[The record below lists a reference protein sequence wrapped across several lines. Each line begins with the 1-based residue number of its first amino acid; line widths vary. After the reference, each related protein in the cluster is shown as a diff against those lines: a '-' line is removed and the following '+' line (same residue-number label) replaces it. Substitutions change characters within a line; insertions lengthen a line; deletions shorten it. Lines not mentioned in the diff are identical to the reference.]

1 MITVQTDTNRPDA
14 LVPAVRLASRFLHQL
29 PVFVTYTSNWFVDL
43 SQSKA
48 VLFRVVAG
56 DRGSVLFVVA
66 TTAGCGTGDRASE
79 SLGAAGRSD
88 RAGQHVARRT
98 LCGRHVGAARADS
111 GELVIADL
119 ARGRCGAGGEHSAG
133 VRTAS
138 KDSRAK
144 LVGAGYGLLLVM
156 ALVFVAQQQ
165 VTQCLMVAVVVSVC
179 LAERTPLHP
188 LLQWRPLAFIGVI
201 SYGVYFASSPVTG
214 IVVPGHGPL
223 QARSARRSSRP
234 CCSGPPQ
241 RLPMPRATSMTPAT
255 ASMTATICRRRARTQ
270 SCRYSMNACVF
281 AGVAK

>member
-1 MITVQTDTNRPDA
+1 
-14 LVPAVRLASRFLHQL
+14 
-29 PVFVTYTSNWFVDL
+29 
-43 SQSKA
+43 
-48 VLFRVVAG
+48 
-56 DRGSVLFVVA
+56 VA

-88 RAGQHVARRT
+88 RAGHHLATRT

-156 ALVFVAQQQ
+156 ALVFVGQQQ

-201 SYGVYFASSPVTG
+201 SYGVYFASSLVTG

-223 QARSARRSSRP
+223 QVRSARRSSRP
-234 CCSGPPQ
+234 CCSGSPQ
-241 RLPMPRATSMTPAT
+241 RLPMPRATNMTPAM
-255 ASMTATICRRRARTQ
+255 ASMTARMPTASRHPVLQIQHERLRLRRRRQVADERDLDNRKHDDGEHDGCADVWQ
-270 SCRYSMNACVF
+270 SKEPRYPEAPGRSPAQVP
-281 AGVAK
+281 AGRAWPT